1 MFKLGD
7 FDYRDR
13 TVFLRLDLNSPVKN
27 GKIISDAR
35 FRAALPTIIYLLEHG
50 AKVVIG
56 THQSK
61 PYKEDY
67 ITTEQHAE
75 ILSRLLGQEIE
86 YVEDV
91 FGKYGR
97 ERIGALKPGEAIILE
112 NLRFSAEEVK
122 YKPLEECEK
131 TFFVRKLSPLIDYV
145 VNDAFAAA
153 HRSQPS
159 LVGFARLKPMIMGFL
174 MEREVRALTKAYNT
188 GERPRV
194 YVLGG
199 AKVDDSLRVAENV
212 LRNGRADLIL
222 TGGLV
227 GHVFTLAKGFHLGD
241 ANIEFMERKGLLE
254 FIDWAEEILNEFY
267 PNVRTPVDF
276 AVDYRGTRV
285 EVDLLSEEK
294 WLFDNHL
301 ILDIGSRTVEKY
313 REVLMKAKIIVANG
327 PMGVFEREEFA
338 LGTVGVFR
346 AIGESPAFSIVGGG
360 HSIASIYQH
369 GITGISHVSTGG
381 GAMLSFF
388 AGEKLPVLEAF
399 RISYERFRNKLG
411 GKTWKNRENWNR
423 SPK

>member
-1 MFKLGD
+1 MFRLTD
-7 FDYRDR
+7 FSYHNR
-13 TVFLRLDLNSPVKN
+13 TVFLRADLNSPVKD
-27 GKIISDAR
+27 GRIISDAR
-35 FRAALPTIIYLLEHG
+35 FRAVLPTIIYLLEHG
-50 AKVVIG
+50 AKLVIG

-61 PYKEDY
+61 PYKGDY

-75 ILSRLLGQEIE
+75 ILSGLLGQEVE
-86 YVEDV
+86 YVEDI
-91 FGKYGR
+91 FGKYAR
-97 ERIGALKPGEAIILE
+97 EKIKALEPGEAVMLE
-112 NLRFSAEEVK
+112 NLRFAAEEVK
-122 YKPLEECEK
+122 YKPIEDCEK
-131 TFFVRKLSPLIDYV
+131 TFFVRKLAPLVDYV
-145 VNDAFAAA
+145 VNDAFAAS

-174 MEREVRALTKAYNT
+174 MEREINALTRAYNT

-212 LRNGRADLIL
+212 LRNGRAEVIL

-241 ANIEFMERKGLLE
+241 ANLEFMEKKGLLE
-254 FIDWAEEILNEFY
+254 LVDWAEEILNEFY
-267 PNVRTPVDF
+267 PYVRTPVDF
-276 AVDYRGTRV
+276 AVDYRGERV

-294 WLFDNHL
+294 WLFDEYP

-313 REVLMKAKIIVANG
+313 REVLMGAKIIVANG

-338 LGTVGVFR
+338 VGTVGVFR

-369 GITGISHVSTGG
+369 NITGISHVSTGG

-399 RISYERFRNKLG
+399 KISYERFKDLLEG
-411 GKTWKNRENWNR
+411 
-423 SPK
+423 

>member
-1 MFKLGD
+1 MFRLTD
-7 FDYRDR
+7 FSYHNR
-13 TVFLRLDLNSPVKN
+13 TVFLRADLNSPVKD
-27 GKIISDAR
+27 GRIISDAR
-35 FRAALPTIIYLLEHG
+35 FRAVLPTIIYLLEHG
-50 AKVVIG
+50 AKLVIG

-61 PYKEDY
+61 PYKGDY

-75 ILSRLLGQEIE
+75 ILGGLLGQEVE
-86 YVEDV
+86 YVEDI
-91 FGKYGR
+91 FGKYAR
-97 ERIGALKPGEAIILE
+97 EKIQALKPGEALMLE
-112 NLRFSAEEVK
+112 NLRFAAEEVK
-122 YKPLEECEK
+122 YKPIEDCEK
-131 TFFVRKLSPLIDYV
+131 TFFVRKLAPLIDYV

-174 MEREVRALTKAYNT
+174 MEREVQALTKAYET
-188 GERPRV
+188 QEKPRV

-212 LRNGRADLIL
+212 LRNGRAEVIL

-241 ANIEFMERKGLLE
+241 SNLEFMERRGLLE
-254 FIDWAEEILNEFY
+254 LVDWAEEILNEFY
-267 PNVRTPVDF
+267 PYVRTPVDF
-276 AVDYRGTRV
+276 AVDYKGERV

-294 WLFDNHL
+294 WLFDEYP
-301 ILDIGSRTVEKY
+301 ILDIGSRTIEKY
-313 REVLMKAKIIVANG
+313 REVLMGAKIIVANG

-338 LGTVGVFR
+338 VGTVGVFR

-369 GITGISHVSTGG
+369 NITGISHVSTGG

-399 RISYERFRNKLG
+399 KESYERFKGLLEG
-411 GKTWKNRENWNR
+411 
-423 SPK
+423 

>member
-7 FDYRDR
+7 FEYHGK
-13 TVFLRLDLNSPVKN
+13 TVFLRVDINSPVKD

-35 FRAALPTIIYLLEHG
+35 FRAVLPTILYLLEHR
-50 AKVVIG
+50 AKLVIG

-61 PYKEDY
+61 PYKGDY

-75 ILSRLLGQEIE
+75 ILSRLLGEEVE
-86 YVEDV
+86 YVEDI
-91 FGKYGR
+91 FGRYAR
-97 ERIGALKPGEAIILE
+97 ERIRALKPGEAIMLE
-112 NLRFSAEEVK
+112 NLRFAAEDVF
-122 YKPLEECEK
+122 YRSIEECEK
-131 TFFVRKLSPLIDYV
+131 TFFVRKLSSLIDYV

-174 MEREVRALTKAYNT
+174 MEKEVKALKRAYETREK
-188 GERPRV
+188 PRV

-199 AKVDDSLRVAENV
+199 AKVDDSLKVAENV
-212 LRNGRADLIL
+212 LKRGKADIIL

-241 ANIEFMERKGLLE
+241 ANLEFMERKGLLE
-254 FIDWAEEILNEFY
+254 LVDWAEEILNEFY
-267 PNVRTPVDF
+267 PYVRTPVDF
-276 AVDYRGTRV
+276 AVDYNGERV

-294 WLFDNHL
+294 WLFDRYP
-301 ILDIGSRTVEKY
+301 ILDIGSRTVKKY
-313 REVLMKAKIIVANG
+313 REILRGARIIVANG

-338 LGTVGVFR
+338 VGTVGVFR
-346 AIGESPAFSIVGGG
+346 AIGESEAFSVVGGG

-369 GITGISHVSTGG
+369 NIKGISHVSTGG
-381 GAMLSFF
+381 GAMLNFF

-399 RISYERFRNKLG
+399 RISYERFRDLKG
-411 GKTWKNRENWNR
+411 I
-423 SPK
+423 

>member
-1 MFKLGD
+1 MFRLTD
-7 FDYRDR
+7 FSYHGK
-13 TVFLRLDLNSPVKN
+13 TVFLRADLNSPVRD
-27 GKIISDAR
+27 GRIISDAR
-35 FRAALPTIIYLLEHG
+35 FRAVLPTIIYLLEHG
-50 AKVVIG
+50 ARVVIG

-61 PYKEDY
+61 PYKGDY
-67 ITTEQHAE
+67 ITTEEHAE
-75 ILSRLLGQEIE
+75 ILSGLLGQEVE
-86 YVEDV
+86 YVEDI
-91 FGKYGR
+91 FGKYAR
-97 ERIGALKPGEAIILE
+97 ERIKALKPGEALMLE

-122 YKPLEECEK
+122 YKPIEECEK
-131 TFFVRKLSPLIDYV
+131 TFFVRKLAPLIDYV

-159 LVGFARLKPMIMGFL
+159 LVGFARLKPMVMGFL
-174 MEREVRALTKAYNT
+174 MEREVKALTRAYDT
-188 GERPRV
+188 QEKPRV

-199 AKVDDSLRVAENV
+199 AKVEDSLRVAENV
-212 LRNGRADLIL
+212 LRNGRAELIL

-241 ANIEFMERKGLLE
+241 ANLEFMERRGLLE
-254 FIDWAEEILNEFY
+254 LVDWAEEILNEFY
-267 PNVRTPVDF
+267 PHVRTPVDF
-276 AVDYRGTRV
+276 AVDYRGERV

-294 WLFDNHL
+294 WLFDEHP

-313 REVLMKAKIIVANG
+313 REVLMGAKIIVANG

-338 LGTVGVFR
+338 VGTVGVFK

-369 GITGISHVSTGG
+369 NITGISHVSTGG

-399 RISYERFRNKLG
+399 RISYEKFRG
-411 GKTWKNRENWNR
+411 GA
-423 SPK
+423 